1 MVVRCEEVWREV
13 SNYLDGDV
21 EPMLRAAIEDHV
33 RGCQRCTAVLDG
45 ARNVVQLYGDE
56 RMIEVPLGFSQR
68 LHRRLDENMPASMP
82 RRGFLGWMVAAAAAC
97 LAFGAFEVTRSS
109 AFHVQQL
116 RSELAKPGKGVP
128 PQMLVVVSEEGKL
141 FHAPGCDYIRE
152 KTGLRT
158 LTAAEASREGYA
170 PCVRCMKKYLA
181 SARTNSKIDIVIRGT
196 SNPI

>member
-1 MVVRCEEVWREV
+1 MS
-13 SNYLDGDV
+13 SNCAPNWQNP
-21 EPMLRAAIEDHV
+21 ERA
-33 RGCQRCTAVLDG
+33 C
-45 ARNVVQLYGDE
+45 
-56 RMIEVPLGFSQR
+56 
-68 LHRRLDENMPASMP
+68 RRKCWSLFP
-82 RRGFLGWMVAAAAAC
+82 
-97 LAFGAFEVTRSS
+97 
-109 AFHVQQL
+109 
-116 RSELAKPGKGVP
+116 
-128 PQMLVVVSEEGKL
+128 EEGKL